1 MKIIRR
7 LAKKEGR
14 GLAIIFLLFLLSFVV
29 GCTTVQPW
37 ERGNMSSPI
46 MILDKNAIEKGIQI
60 HHIEFREGSAGA
72 TGSQSGGC
80 GCG

>member
-1 MKIIRR
+1 MAKKII
-7 LAKKEGR
+7 LKF
-14 GLAIIFLLFLLSFVV
+14 IFLLLLLLFAA
-29 GCTTVQPW
+29 GCTTVEPW
-37 ERGNMSSPI
+37 EREGLSSPI
-46 MILDKNAIEKGIQI
+46 MILDKNPIEKGIEI

>member
-1 MKIIRR
+1 MKLIKYILLILII
-7 LAKKEGR
+7 
-14 GLAIIFLLFLLSFVV
+14 GLCL
-29 GCTTVQPW
+29 GCTTVEPW
-37 ERGNMSSPI
+37 EREGLSSPI
-46 MILDKNAIEKGIQI
+46 MIFDKNPIEKGIKI

>member
-1 MKIIRR
+1 MKKIRI
-7 LAKKEGR
+7 LIFVLLI
-14 GLAIIFLLFLLSFVV
+14 GLCV
-29 GCTTVQPW
+29 GCSTVQPW
-37 ERGNMSSPI
+37 ERESLSSPI
-46 MILDKNAIEKGIQI
+46 MIFDKNPIEKGIKI

>member
-1 MKIIRR
+1 MKQ
-7 LAKKEGR
+7 LYKKIVKICVAFILLG
-14 GLAIIFLLFLLSFVV
+14 IFLS

-37 ERGNMSSPI
+37 ERGRLSKKI
-46 MILDKNAIEKGIQI
+46 MIFDDNPIEKGILE
-60 HHIEFREGSAGA
+60 HHIEYREGSSGA

>member
-1 MKIIRR
+1 MKYIKYI
-7 LAKKEGR
+7 LTLILIA
-14 GLAIIFLLFLLSFVV
+14 VV
-29 GCTTVQPW
+29 SGCTTVQPW
-37 ERGNMSSPI
+37 ERESLSSPV
-46 MILDKNAIEKGIQI
+46 MIFDKNPVEKGIKI

>member
-1 MKIIRR
+1 MNRIR
-7 LAKKEGR
+7 
-14 GLAIIFLLFLLSFVV
+14 ILLFVLLIMFCI

-37 ERGNMSSPI
+37 ERESLSSPI
-46 MILDKNAIEKGIQI
+46 MIFDKNPIEKGIKI

>member
-1 MKIIRR
+1 LKNKV
-7 LAKKEGR
+7 LK
-14 GLAIIFLLFLLSFVV
+14 IIFLLLILLLVV

-37 ERGNMSSPI
+37 DRGGLSSPI
-46 MILDKNAIEKGIQI
+46 MILDKNPIEKGIQL

>member
-1 MKIIRR
+1 MKIIR
-7 LAKKEGR
+7 
-14 GLAIIFLLFLLSFVV
+14 ILLFLLMIGLFF

-37 ERGNMSSPI
+37 ERENLSSPVMI
-46 MILDKNAIEKGIQI
+46 MDKNPIEKGIKI
-60 HHIEFREGSAGA
+60 HHIEFREGSSGA

>member
-1 MKIIRR
+1 MKRFR
-7 LAKKEGR
+7 L
-14 GLAIIFLLFLLSFVV
+14 LIFLLFILLFV

-37 ERGNMSSPI
+37 ERESLSSPL
-46 MILDKNAIEKGIQI
+46 MIFDKNPVEKGIKI
-60 HHIEFREGSAGA
+60 HHIEFREGSSGA